1 MFTVTYYKIA
11 GRWYLDNPDYLEKG
25 GNPDNLERIGVVY
38 DLLEQAAQGRSSV
51 QLVLDTKP
59 FEGAEEAV
67 LIESSGAHTGAH
79 YLLHSISGQRVDLEI
94 WINELIYHYHDELPP
109 TIYGKFM

>member
-11 GRWYLDNPDYLEKG
+11 GRWYLDSPDYLERG
-25 GNPDNLERIGVVY
+25 GNPDNLERIGGVY

-51 QLVLDTKP
+51 QLALDTKP

-67 LIESSGAHTGAH
+67 LSEPSGAHTGAH
-79 YLLHSISGQRVDLEI
+79 YLLHSINGQRVDIEI
-94 WINELIYHYHDELPP
+94 WINELIYFYHDELP
-109 TIYGKFM
+109 TKIYGKFI